1 MTFAAE
7 VEPEVILP
15 DQLARRPIDT
25 PERRLML
32 AVLED
37 ALVVFQKYERMDQ
50 RSGLVAEVDDWFAS
64 DDTGWPF
71 AFVNVCD
78 ALGIDVDWLRDRLA
92 RRRTARLEGVRVV
105 RLRDNAGSR
114 HAIAPGFRRSA

>member
-1 MTFAAE
+1 MTSATE
-7 VEPEVILP
+7 IEPEVILP
-15 DQLARRPIDT
+15 AQLARLPLDT

-37 ALVVFQKYERMDQ
+37 ALLVLQKYERTGQ
-50 RSGLVAEVDDWFAS
+50 RSSLLSDVEDWFSS

-78 ALGIDVDWLRDRLA
+78 ALGVDVDWLRDRLA
-92 RRRTARLEGVRVV
+92 CRRAERFDGRRVV

-114 HAIAPGFRRSA
+114 HSIAPGFRRSA

>member
-1 MTFAAE
+1 MTSAVE
-7 VEPEVILP
+7 IEPEVILP
-15 DQLARRPIDT
+15 AQLARRALDL

-37 ALVVFQKYERMDQ
+37 ALVVFQKHERTGQ
-50 RSGLVAEVDDWFAS
+50 RPALLAEVEEWFAS
-64 DDTGWPF
+64 DDTSWPL

-78 ALGIDVDWLRDRLA
+78 TLGIDVGWLRSRLA
-92 RRRTARLEGVRVV
+92 KRRGANVRGARVV

-114 HAIAPGFRRSA
+114 HAIAPGSRRSA

>member
-1 MTFAAE
+1 MTSAPE

-15 DQLARRPIDT
+15 EQLARRPLDT

-37 ALVVFQKYERMDQ
+37 ALVVFQKYQRMDQ
-50 RSGLVAEVDDWFAS
+50 RSGLLAEVESWFAS

-92 RRRTARLEGVRVV
+92 RRRAARLEGVRVV